1 MRISILSC
9 LLFLAFNATAQH
21 CPFDGFSTVVIKV
34 TGLPKNEKL
43 PIFHLTEITAPH
55 TDSCAFIPGRI
66 DYVFKTADQLKKQ
79 MREDTMGI
87 FNRYM
92 KPGLEKGQ
100 DFVSGRQVVF
110 LTQPGKDCMI
120 ETNGDY
126 RYLPRKFEVTYYYKG
141 QQQRIIVAE
150 QKVYPLCKAHG
161 SWKRIQP
168 VIVHLQ

>member
-1 MRISILSC
+1 MRICIFSS
-9 LLFLAFNATAQH
+9 LLFLVLNATAQH

-34 TGLPKNEKL
+34 TGLSNKEKC
-43 PIFHLTEITAPH
+43 PIFHLAEITAPH

-79 MREDTMGI
+79 MREDSMGV

-92 KPGLEKGQ
+92 KPRLEKGQ
-100 DFVSGRQVVF
+100 DFVSGHQVVF

-126 RYLPRKFEVTYYYKG
+126 RYLPRRFTVTYRYKG
-141 QQQRIIVAE
+141 LQQKIIVAE
-150 QKVYPLCKAHG
+150 QKVYSLCKAHG
-161 SWKRIQP
+161 SWKRILP
-168 VIVHLQ
+168 LVVHLQ